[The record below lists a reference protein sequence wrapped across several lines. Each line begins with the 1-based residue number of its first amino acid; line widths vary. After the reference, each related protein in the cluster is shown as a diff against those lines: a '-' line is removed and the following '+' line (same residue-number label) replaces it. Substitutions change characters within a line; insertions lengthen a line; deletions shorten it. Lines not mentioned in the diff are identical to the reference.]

1 MKKVNWQPTKAEY
14 WHKLPAPARPWLSEV
29 AWFEKYALEKKSQ
42 GKLDVLILGSTVEFR
57 SMLHKYGMN
66 VHVVDFS
73 KEFYNILTETQ
84 KDKLEYTGEEK
95 FYEENW
101 LTMDL
106 EKEFDM
112 AQVGKAAAVFD
123 RIKLDWYGQ
132 QYIMNM
138 DLTDLATKCESF
150 YHNAGIKTEDWNLE
164 SVVQLEQGR
173 ANTLVE
179 IVENT
184 GFIFAEKLEYESELL
199 VWKKS
204 TKEDAKEKLQ
214 LVSEFLN
221 TLEGEW
227 SKEILEEK
235 VLPWIKDQGFGNGD
249 VLWPVRVA
257 LSGLK
262 NSPGPFEIAGVLGKE
277 KTLERIK
284 VAVGLV

>member
-1 MKKVNWQPTKAEY
+1 
-14 WHKLPAPARPWLSEV
+14 
-29 AWFEKYALEKKSQ
+29 
-42 GKLDVLILGSTVEFR
+42 
-57 SMLHKYGMN
+57 
-66 VHVVDFS
+66 
-73 KEFYNILTETQ
+73 
-84 KDKLEYTGEEK
+84 
-95 FYEENW
+95 
-101 LTMDL
+101 
-106 EKEFDM
+106 
-112 AQVGKAAAVFD
+112 
-123 RIKLDWYGQ
+123 
-132 QYIMNM
+132 M